1 MSSGLRE
8 NFGTMTKAFH
18 AGHAA
23 RSGVESA
30 VLASLGFTA
39 SRNIL
44 ERELGF
50 CNLFTD
56 KNGYDLE
63 KITKDLGSPF
73 SIISPGVGKKLYPS
87 CAATHSVLDGVFH
100 LIKEF
105 NIKSKD
111 VDSVECGIFYLYPK
125 MLIHSSPQTGLEG
138 KFSLEFCV
146 ALAFAERAVR
156 LTHFVDSTVQDP
168 QIQGLIK
175 RVKKCVTTEVGG
187 KGTQYPGATIRVNLK
202 NGESYSYKVEKRKGS
217 PADPLVTDE
226 IVQKFMDCACL
237 IHSRKQA
244 SRIVDAA
251 MGIENSHDISQLIRL
266 ITKS

>member
-1 MSSGLRE
+1 
-8 NFGTMTKAFH
+8 MTKAFH
-18 AGHAA
+18 AGYAA

-100 LIKEF
+100 VIKKF
-105 NIKSKD
+105 NIKAED

-125 MLIHSSPQTGLEG
+125 MLIHSNPQTGLEG

-146 ALAFAERAVR
+146 ALALVEGAVR
-156 LTHFVDSTVQDP
+156 LTHFADSKVQDP

-175 RVKKCVTTEVGG
+175 RVKKCVTAEVGG
-187 KGTQYPGATIRVNLK
+187 KGTQYPGATITVNLK
-202 NGESYSYKVEKRKGS
+202 SGESYSHKVEKRKGS
-217 PADPLVTDE
+217 PADPLAADE
-226 IVQKFMDCACL
+226 MVHKFMDCACL
-237 IHSRKQA
+237 IHSRDQA
-244 SRIVDAA
+244 SRIVDTV
-251 MGIENSHDISQLIRL
+251 MDIENSHDINPLIKLLIR
-266 ITKS
+266 S